1 MGILKVAT
9 MHDET
14 PKTKLISLAV
24 ACTASVVIFF
34 VLHTLSGFEKDKYF
48 DDERKAA
55 YDYGQLLRAEVDRE
69 LNSLLFV
76 SNGLSSYLT
85 VYKDELDPE
94 KINQMLQDLWTKAKH
109 VKNLGIAVGYKLTY
123 VYPITG
129 NEKVIGQDFRRFPSQ
144 WQKVKL
150 AIERREGVLDGPL
163 NLIQGGKG
171 IIYRYPVFID
181 DEYWGIISTV
191 INTDAFLDAAF
202 KRLVDS
208 QYTFAIRAEN
218 KEVFYGNPALFKHK
232 GIALIQS
239 HLPNNKWE
247 LAIERNDLKLPF
259 YFLVMDVVIV
269 ILSLLVGLALY
280 YYGKEWFRLTSHS
293 LTDSLTNLP
302 NRRYLDKKLLEASSD
317 ATSNEQ
323 MFAVMLID
331 VDYFKH
337 FNDTYG
343 HHFGDEV
350 IKRVAQLLQLKIRT
364 SDTLSRMGGDE
375 FVMLIGNL
383 KSEKDIVLIA
393 TKIIKSFQAEQVVL
407 DKNIQITVSIG
418 VAINSPNENTDFK
431 ALMRNAD
438 EALYMAKGEGRNRFK
453 FYSK

>member
-1 MGILKVAT
+1 
-9 MHDET
+9 MHEET
-14 PKTKLISLAV
+14 PKVKIISLV
-24 ACTASVVIFF
+24 IACTASLLIFF
-34 VLHTLSGFEKDKYF
+34 LLYTLSGFQKSKYF
-48 DDERKAA
+48 SDEHKAA
-55 YDYGQLLRAEVDRE
+55 NDYGELLRFEIDRE
-69 LNSLLFV
+69 LNSLLFI

-94 KINQMLQDLWTKAKH
+94 KINEILKDLWTKAEH

-123 VYPITG
+123 VYPLIG
-129 NEKVIGQDFRRFPSQ
+129 NEKVIEKDFREIPLQ
-144 WQKVKL
+144 WKRVKL
-150 AIERREGVLDGPL
+150 AIDSREGVLDGPL

-181 DEYWGIISTV
+181 DKYWGILSTV
-191 INTDAFLDAAF
+191 IDTDSFMNSAF
-202 KRLVDS
+202 KRVKDKRYS
-208 QYTFAIRAEN
+208 FAIRAEN
-218 KEVFYGNPALFKHK
+218 KEVFYGDPALFKHK

-247 LAIERNDLKLPF
+247 LAIENNDLKLPL
-259 YFLVMDVVIV
+259 YFLVLDVLIP
-269 ILSLLVGLALY
+269 IFSLLTGLVLY
-280 YYGKEWFRLTSHS
+280 YYAKERFRLTSHS

-302 NRRYLDKKLLEASSD
+302 NRRYLDNKLLEKSFDAS
-317 ATSNEQ
+317 NNQQ
-323 MFAVMLID
+323 MLAVMLID

-350 IKRVAQLLQLKIRT
+350 IKRVAKLLQLKIRN

-375 FVMLIGNL
+375 FVMLIENL
-383 KSEKDIVLIA
+383 KAEKDIILIA
-393 TKIIKSFQAEQVVL
+393 TKIIESFQAEQVVL

-418 VAINSPNENTDFK
+418 VAINSPNENADFK

-453 FYSK
+453 FYAK

>member
-1 MGILKVAT
+1 
-9 MHDET
+9 MHEET
-14 PKTKLISLAV
+14 PKVKIISLV
-24 ACTASVVIFF
+24 IACSASLLIFF
-34 VLHTLSGFEKDKYF
+34 LLYTLSGFQKSKYF
-48 DDERKAA
+48 SDEHKAA
-55 YDYGQLLRAEVDRE
+55 NDYGELLRFEVDRE
-69 LNSLLFV
+69 LNSLLFI

-94 KINQMLQDLWTKAKH
+94 KINEILKDLWTKAEH

-123 VYPITG
+123 VYPLIG
-129 NEKVIGQDFRRFPSQ
+129 NEKVIEKDFREIPLQ
-144 WQKVKL
+144 WKKVKL
-150 AIERREGVLDGPL
+150 AIDSREGVLDGPL

-181 DEYWGIISTV
+181 DKYWGILSTV
-191 INTDAFLDAAF
+191 IDTDSFMNSAF
-202 KRLVDS
+202 KRVKDKR
-208 QYTFAIRAEN
+208 YTFAIRAEN
-218 KEVFYGNPALFKHK
+218 KEVFYGDPALFKHK

-247 LAIERNDLKLPF
+247 LAIENNDLKLPL
-259 YFLVMDVVIV
+259 YFLVLDVLIP
-269 ILSLLVGLALY
+269 ILSLLTGLALY
-280 YYGKEWFRLTSHS
+280 YYVKERFRLTSHS

-302 NRRYLDKKLLEASSD
+302 NRRYLDNKLLEASSD
-317 ATSNEQ
+317 ASNNQQ
-323 MFAVMLID
+323 MLAVMLID

-350 IKRVAQLLQLKIRT
+350 IKRVAKLLQLKIRN

-375 FVMLIGNL
+375 FVMLIENL
-383 KSEKDIVLIA
+383 KAEKDIILIT
-393 TKIIKSFQAEQVVL
+393 TKIIESFQAEQVVL

-418 VAINSPNENTDFK
+418 VAINSPNENADFK

-453 FYSK
+453 FYAK